1 MANEAFTKTWAIA
14 LASDDT
20 FEFETITDFYAT
32 VSSPRPEI
40 KRSSIII
47 DGMNGVIDTTELSGG
62 VKYNN
67 RTVNLWLITK
77 SDTREADV
85 DSFISKYVDRVVWL
99 KNVTDGYQYKG
110 RLTLV
115 YDTEVGFPRKLK
127 FEMDAEPFKY
137 ATFETNYWEN
147 THLADVHKLDFLNMT
162 KVGGDLTASSHRYD
176 DEYVTIFRGPAGQY
190 ALYEFPVTQ
199 GNYYIAEIETRAST
213 VDILDASNNV
223 YDHNGFTAT
232 GSKIR
237 IRITADS
244 NLPCSA
250 KVTLNDVSFFSVQND
265 GVDVLAYYSTLNP
278 TGTSYLF
285 LNGKLIPLDYTKTPK
300 TSPDLVIKHG
310 ENKLAFVRFSLDA
323 GTGRVILSWREAR
336 V

>member
-14 LASDDT
+14 LVSDGI
-20 FEFETITDFYAT
+20 FETITNFYAT
-32 VSSPRPEI
+32 ASSPRPEI
-40 KRSSIII
+40 KRSSISIE
-47 DGMNGVIDTTELSGG
+47 GMDGVIDTTELSGG

-77 SDTREADV
+77 PNTTDADV
-85 DSFISKYVDRVVWL
+85 DGFVSKYADRVVWL
-99 KNVTDGYQYKG
+99 KNVTDGYQHKG

-137 ATFETNYWEN
+137 AIGDTVYGNY
-147 THLADVHKLDFLNMT
+147 TSVADVHKLDFLNMA
-162 KVGGDLTASSHRYD
+162 KIDGGLTASSHRYD
-176 DEYVTIFRGPAGQY
+176 DEYVTIFRGAAGQY
-190 ALYEFPVTQ
+190 ALYDFPVTQ
-199 GNYYIAEIETRAST
+199 GDFYIAEIETRAAT
-213 VDILDASNNV
+213 VEILDANNNA
-223 YDHNGFTAT
+223 YDPNGFTAT
-232 GSKIR
+232 GSKIK
-237 IRITADS
+237 IRITAES
-244 NLPCSA
+244 NMPCSA
-250 KVTLNDVSFFSVQND
+250 KVTLNRIPFFSVQND
-265 GVDVLAYYSTLNP
+265 GVDVLAYYDTLNP

-310 ENKLAFVRFSLDA
+310 ENKFAFVTFSA
-323 GTGRVILSWREAR
+323 VEGTEKVFLSWRKAY

>member
-20 FEFETITDFYAT
+20 FETITDFYAT

-40 KRSSIII
+40 KRSSISIE
-47 DGMNGVIDTTELSGG
+47 GMDGVIDTTELSGG

-77 SDTREADV
+77 SNTTDADV
-85 DSFISKYVDRVVWL
+85 DSFISSYVDRVVWL

-137 ATFETNYWEN
+137 AIGETVYGGYTYGVEVN
-147 THLADVHKLDFLNMT
+147 KLDFLNMI
-162 KVGGDLTASSHRYD
+162 KIGGGLTASSHRYD

-199 GNYYIAEIETRAST
+199 GNFYIAEIETRAAT
-213 VDILDASNNV
+213 VEILDASNNA
-223 YDHNGFTAT
+223 YDPDGFTAT
-232 GSKIR
+232 GSTIR

-244 NLPCSA
+244 NMPCSA
-250 KVTLNDVSFFSVQND
+250 KVTLNRISFFSVQND
-265 GVDVLAYYSTLNP
+265 GVDVLAYYDTLNP

-310 ENKLAFVRFSLDA
+310 ENKFAFVTFSIEEGA
-323 GTGRVILSWREAR
+323 EKVFLSWREAH

>member
-20 FEFETITDFYAT
+20 FETITDFYAT
-32 VSSPRPEI
+32 ASSPRPEI
-40 KRSSIII
+40 KRSSISIE
-47 DGMNGVIDTTELSGG
+47 GMDGVIDTTELSGG

-137 ATFETNYWEN
+137 ATFYTNYWDY
-147 THLADVHKLDFLNMT
+147 TYLADVHKLDFLNMI
-162 KVGGDLTASSHRYD
+162 KVGGGLTASSHRYD
-176 DEYVTIFRGPAGQY
+176 DEYVTIFRGSAGQY

-199 GNYYIAEIETRAST
+199 GNYYIAEIETRAAT
-213 VDILDASNNV
+213 VEILDASNNV
-223 YDHNGFTAT
+223 YDPNGFTAT

-244 NLPCSA
+244 KMPCSA
-250 KVTLNDVSFFSVQND
+250 KVTLNDISFFSVQND
-265 GVDVLAYYSTLNP
+265 GVDVLAYYDTLNP

-310 ENKLAFVRFSLDA
+310 ENKFAFVTFSIEEGA
-323 GTGRVILSWREAR
+323 EKVFLSWREAH

>member
-20 FEFETITDFYAT
+20 FETITDFYVAA
-32 VSSPRPEI
+32 SSPRPEI
-40 KRSSIII
+40 KRSSISIE
-47 DGMNGVIDTTELSGG
+47 GMDGVIDTTELSGG

-77 SDTREADV
+77 SNTTDANV
-85 DSFISKYVDRVVWL
+85 DNFVSTYVDRVVWL
-99 KNVTDGYQYKG
+99 KNLTDGYQYKG

-115 YDTEVGFPRKLK
+115 FDTEVGSPRKLK

-137 ATFETNYWEN
+137 ATGDTAYGSY
-147 THLADVHKLDFLNMT
+147 TSVVDVSKIDFLNEI
-162 KVGGDLTASSHRYD
+162 KVGGGLTASNHRYD
-176 DEYVTIFRGPAGQY
+176 DEYVTIFRGSAGQY

-199 GNYYIAEIETRAST
+199 GNFYIAEIESRAAT
-213 VDILDASNNV
+213 VEILDASNND
-223 YDHNGFTAT
+223 YDPNGFTAT

-237 IRITADS
+237 IRITAES
-244 NLPCSA
+244 NMPCSA
-250 KVTLNDVSFFSVQND
+250 KVTLNRISFFSVQND
-265 GVDVLAYYSTLNP
+265 GVDVLAYYDTLNP
-278 TGTSYLF
+278 TGASYLF
-285 LNGKLIPLDYTKTPK
+285 LNGKLIPLDYAKTPK

-310 ENKLAFVRFSLDA
+310 ENKFAFVAFSIEEGA
-323 GTGRVILSWREAR
+323 EKVFLSWREAH

>member
-14 LASDDT
+14 LASDET
-20 FEFETITDFYAT
+20 FETITDFYAT

-40 KRSSIII
+40 KRSSISIE
-47 DGMNGVIDTTELSGG
+47 GMDGVIDTTELSGG

-85 DSFISKYVDRVVWL
+85 DSFISKYADRVVWL

-115 YDTEVGFPRKLK
+115 FDTEVGFPRKLK

-137 ATFETNYWEN
+137 ATFDTNYWDY
-147 THLADVHKLDFLNMT
+147 TYLADVYKLDFLNMT
-162 KVGGDLTASSHRYD
+162 KVGGGLTASSHRYD

-199 GNYYIAEIETRAST
+199 GNFYIAEIETRAAT
-213 VDILDASNNV
+213 VEILDASNNA
-223 YDHNGFTAT
+223 YDPNGFTAT
-232 GSKIR
+232 GSEIR
-237 IRITADS
+237 IRITAES
-244 NLPCSA
+244 NMPCSA
-250 KVTLNDVSFFSVQND
+250 KVTLNRISFFSVQND

-285 LNGKLIPLDYTKTPK
+285 LNGKLIPLDYTKTLK

-310 ENKLAFVRFSLDA
+310 ENKFAFVTFSA
-323 GTGRVILSWREAR
+323 VEGTEKVFLSWREAH

>member
-20 FEFETITDFYAT
+20 FETITDFYAT

-40 KRSSIII
+40 KRSSISIE
-47 DGMNGVIDTTELSGG
+47 GMDGVIDTTELSGG

-137 ATFETNYWEN
+137 ATFDTNYWDY
-147 THLADVHKLDFLNMT
+147 TYLADVHKLDFLNMT
-162 KVGGDLTASSHRYD
+162 KVGGGLTASSHRYD
-176 DEYVTIFRGPAGQY
+176 DEYVTIFRGTASQY

-199 GNYYIAEIETRAST
+199 GNYYIAEIETRAAT
-213 VDILDASNNV
+213 VEILDASNNA
-223 YDHNGFTAT
+223 YDPNGFTAT

-244 NLPCSA
+244 NMPCSA
-250 KVTLNDVSFFSVQND
+250 KVTLNDISFFSVQND
-265 GVDVLAYYSTLNP
+265 GVDVLAYYDTLNP
-278 TGTSYLF
+278 TGSSYLF
-285 LNGKLIPLDYTKTPK
+285 LNGKLIPLDYAKTPK

-310 ENKLAFVRFSLDA
+310 ENKFAFVTFSA
-323 GTGRVILSWREAR
+323 VEGAEKVFLSWREAH

>member
-20 FEFETITDFYAT
+20 FETITDFYAT

-40 KRSSIII
+40 KRSSISIE
-47 DGMNGVIDTTELSGG
+47 GMDGVIDTTELSGG
-62 VKYNN
+62 VKYKN

-85 DSFISKYVDRVVWL
+85 DSFISKYADRVVWL

-137 ATFETNYWEN
+137 AIGDTVYGNY
-147 THLADVHKLDFLNMT
+147 TSVADVHKLDFLNMT
-162 KVGGDLTASSHRYD
+162 KIGGGLTASSHRYD

-199 GNYYIAEIETRAST
+199 GDFYIAEMEKRAAK
-213 VDILDASNNV
+213 VEILDASNNA
-223 YDHNGFTAT
+223 YYPNGFTAT
-232 GSKIR
+232 GSKIK
-237 IRITADS
+237 IRITAES
-244 NLPCSA
+244 NMPCSA
-250 KVTLNDVSFFSVQND
+250 KVTLNNISFFSVQND
-265 GVDVLAYYSTLNP
+265 GVDVLAYYDTLNP

-310 ENKLAFVRFSLDA
+310 ENKFAFVTFSA
-323 GTGRVILSWREAR
+323 VEGTEKVFLSWRKAY

>member
-14 LASDDT
+14 LASDET
-20 FEFETITDFYAT
+20 FETITDFYAT

-40 KRSSIII
+40 KRSSISIE
-47 DGMNGVIDTTELSGG
+47 GMDGVIDTTELSGG

-85 DSFISKYVDRVVWL
+85 DGFVSKYVDRVVWL

-115 YDTEVGFPRKLK
+115 SDTEIGFPRKLK

-137 ATFETNYWEN
+137 AIVDTVYGGYTDSAY
-147 THLADVHKLDFLNMT
+147 VYKLDFLNMT
-162 KVGGDLTASSHRYD
+162 EVGGGLTASSHRYD
-176 DEYVTIFRGPAGQY
+176 DEYVTIFRGTAGQY
-190 ALYEFPVTQ
+190 ALYEFSVTQ
-199 GNYYIAEIETRAST
+199 GDFYIVEIEKRAAT
-213 VDILDASNNV
+213 VEILDASDNA
-223 YDHNGFTAT
+223 YDPNGFTAT
-232 GSKIR
+232 GSEIR
-237 IRITADS
+237 IRITAES
-244 NLPCSA
+244 NMPCSA
-250 KVTLNDVSFFSVQND
+250 KVTLNRISFFSVQND
-265 GVDVLAYYSTLNP
+265 GVDVLGYYNTLNP

-285 LNGKLIPLDYTKTPK
+285 LNGKLIPIDYTKTPK

-310 ENKLAFVRFSLDA
+310 ENKFAFVCVSLEA
-323 GTGRVILSWREAR
+323 GTSKVFLSWREAH

>member
-20 FEFETITDFYAT
+20 FETITDFYAT

-40 KRSSIII
+40 KRSSISIE
-47 DGMNGVIDTTELSGG
+47 GMDGVIDTTELSGG

-85 DSFISKYVDRVVWL
+85 DSFISKYADRVVWL

-115 YDTEVGFPRKLK
+115 FDTEVGFPRKLK

-137 ATFETNYWEN
+137 ATFDTNYWDY
-147 THLADVHKLDFLNMT
+147 TYLADVHKLDFLNMT
-162 KVGGDLTASSHRYD
+162 KVSGGLTASSHRYD

-199 GNYYIAEIETRAST
+199 GNFYIAEIETRAAT
-213 VDILDASNNV
+213 VEILDSSNTA
-223 YDHNGFTAT
+223 YDPNGFTAT
-232 GSKIR
+232 GTEIR
-237 IRITADS
+237 IRITANS
-244 NLPCSA
+244 NMPCSA
-250 KVTLNDVSFFSVQND
+250 KVTLNNISFFSVQND
-265 GVDVLAYYSTLNP
+265 GVDVLAYYDTLNP

-310 ENKLAFVRFSLDA
+310 ENKFAFVTFSA
-323 GTGRVILSWREAR
+323 VEGTEKVFLSWREAH

>member
-20 FEFETITDFYAT
+20 FETITDFYAT

-40 KRSSIII
+40 KRSSISIE
-47 DGMNGVIDTTELSGG
+47 GMDGVIDTTELSGG

-110 RLTLV
+110 RLALV
-115 YDTEVGFPRKLK
+115 SDTEVGFPRKLK

-137 ATFETNYWEN
+137 ATFDTNYWDY
-147 THLADVHKLDFLNMT
+147 TYLADVHKLDFLNMT
-162 KVGGDLTASSHRYD
+162 KVGGGLTASSHRYD
-176 DEYVTIFRGPAGQY
+176 DEYVTIFRGSAGQY

-199 GNYYIAEIETRAST
+199 GNFYIAEIETRAAT
-213 VDILDASNNV
+213 VEILDASNNV
-223 YDHNGFTAT
+223 YDPNGFTAT
-232 GSKIR
+232 GSTIR

-244 NLPCSA
+244 NMPCSA
-250 KVTLNDVSFFSVQND
+250 KVTLNRISFFSVQND
-265 GVDVLAYYSTLNP
+265 GVDVLAYYDTLNP

-310 ENKLAFVRFSLDA
+310 ENKFAFVTFSIEEGA
-323 GTGRVILSWREAR
+323 EKVFLSWREAH

>member
-14 LASDDT
+14 LASDGT
-20 FEFETITDFYAT
+20 FETITDFYAT

-40 KRSSIII
+40 KRSSISIE
-47 DGMNGVIDTTELSGG
+47 GMDGVIDTTELSGG

-85 DSFISKYVDRVVWL
+85 DSFISSYVDRVVWL

-137 ATFETNYWEN
+137 AIGDTVYGNY
-147 THLADVHKLDFLNMT
+147 TSVADVHKLDFLNMT
-162 KVGGDLTASSHRYD
+162 KIGGGLTASSHRYD

-199 GNYYIAEIETRAST
+199 GNFYIAEIKKRAAT
-213 VDILDASNNV
+213 VEILDASNNA
-223 YDHNGFTAT
+223 YDPDGFTAT
-232 GSKIR
+232 GSKIK
-237 IRITADS
+237 IRITAES
-244 NLPCSA
+244 NMPCSA
-250 KVTLNDVSFFSVQND
+250 KVTLNRISFFSVQND
-265 GVDVLAYYSTLNP
+265 GVDVLAYYDTLNP

-310 ENKLAFVRFSLDA
+310 ENKFAFVTFSA
-323 GTGRVILSWREAR
+323 VEGTEKVFLSWRKAY

>member
-14 LASDDT
+14 LASDSKI
-20 FEFETITDFYAT
+20 ETITDFYAT

-40 KRSSIII
+40 KRSSISIE
-47 DGMNGVIDTTELSGG
+47 GMDGVIDTTELSGG

-77 SDTREADV
+77 SNTTDADV
-85 DSFISKYVDRVVWL
+85 DGFISAYVDRVVWL

-115 YDTEVGFPRKLK
+115 SDTEVGFPRKLK

-137 ATFETNYWEN
+137 AIGDTVYGGYTYDV
-147 THLADVHKLDFLNMT
+147 DVHKLDFLNMT
-162 KVGGDLTASSHRYD
+162 KVGGGLTASSHRYD

-199 GNYYIAEIETRAST
+199 GNFYIAEIEKRAAT
-213 VDILDASNNV
+213 VEILDASNNV
-223 YDHNGFTAT
+223 YDPNGFTAR

-244 NLPCSA
+244 NMPCSA
-250 KVTLNDVSFFSVQND
+250 KVTINDVSFFSVQND
-265 GVDVLAYYSTLNP
+265 GVDVLAYYDTLNP

-310 ENKLAFVRFSLDA
+310 ENKLAFVTFSA
-323 GTGRVILSWREAR
+323 VEGTEKVFLSWRKAY

>member
-14 LASDDT
+14 LASDGI
-20 FEFETITDFYAT
+20 FGTITDFYAT
-32 VSSPRPEI
+32 ASSPRPEI
-40 KRSSIII
+40 KRSSISIE
-47 DGMNGVIDTTELSGG
+47 GMNGVIDTTELSGG

-67 RTVNLWLITK
+67 RTVNLWLVTK
-77 SDTREADV
+77 SNTTDADV
-85 DSFISKYVDRVVWL
+85 DGFVSKYVDRVVWL

-137 ATFETNYWEN
+137 AIGETVYGNY
-147 THLADVHKLDFLNMT
+147 TSVAGVHKLDFLNMD
-162 KVGGDLTASSHRYD
+162 KIGGGLTASSHRYD

-199 GNYYIAEIETRAST
+199 GNFYIAEIETRAAA
-213 VDILDASNNV
+213 VEILDANNNA
-223 YDHNGFTAT
+223 YDPNGFTAT

-237 IRITADS
+237 IRITAES
-244 NLPCSA
+244 NMPCTA
-250 KVTLNDVSFFSVQND
+250 KVTLNNISFFSVQND
-265 GVDVLAYYSTLNP
+265 GVDVLAYYDTLNP

-310 ENKLAFVRFSLDA
+310 ENKLAFVTFSA
-323 GTGRVILSWREAR
+323 VEGTEKVFLSWRKAY

>member
-20 FEFETITDFYAT
+20 FETITDFYAT

-40 KRSSIII
+40 KRSSISIE
-47 DGMNGVIDTTELSGG
+47 GMDGVIDTTELSGG

-77 SDTREADV
+77 SDTRETDV
-85 DSFISKYVDRVVWL
+85 DSFISKYADRVVWL

-115 YDTEVGFPRKLK
+115 FDTEVGFPRKLK

-137 ATFETNYWEN
+137 AIGDTVYGGYTYDV
-147 THLADVHKLDFLNMT
+147 DVHKLDFLNMT
-162 KVGGDLTASSHRYD
+162 KIGGGLTASSHRYD
-176 DEYVTIFRGPAGQY
+176 DEYVTIFRGLAAQY

-199 GNYYIAEIETRAST
+199 GNFYIAEIEKRAAT
-213 VDILDASNNV
+213 VEILDASNNAC
-223 YDHNGFTAT
+223 DPDGFTAT

-244 NLPCSA
+244 NMPCSA
-250 KVTLNDVSFFSVQND
+250 KVTLNRISFFSVQND
-265 GVDVLAYYSTLNP
+265 GVDVLAYYDTLNP
-278 TGTSYLF
+278 AGTSYLF

-310 ENKLAFVRFSLDA
+310 ENKFAFVNFPSA
-323 GTGRVILSWREAR
+323 PAYEKVFLSWRKAH

>member
-14 LASDDT
+14 LAPDGT
-20 FEFETITDFYAT
+20 FETITDFYAT
-32 VSSPRPEI
+32 ASSPRPEI
-40 KRSSIII
+40 KRSSISIE
-47 DGMNGVIDTTELSGG
+47 GMDGVIDTTELSGG

-77 SDTREADV
+77 PNTTDADV
-85 DSFISKYVDRVVWL
+85 DDFISSYVDRVVWL
-99 KNVTDGYQYKG
+99 QNITDDYQYKG

-115 YDTEVGFPRKLK
+115 FDTEVGFPRKLK

-137 ATFETNYWEN
+137 ATLDNYFGDY
-147 THLADVHKLDFLNMT
+147 TSVADVSKLDFLNMT
-162 KVGGDLTASSHRYD
+162 KVGGGLTASSHRYD

-190 ALYEFPVTQ
+190 ALYEFSVTQ
-199 GNYYIAEIETRAST
+199 GNFYIAEIETRAAT
-213 VDILDASNNV
+213 VEVLDSSNNA
-223 YDHNGFTAT
+223 YDPNGFTAA

-244 NLPCSA
+244 NMPCTA
-250 KVTLNDVSFFSVQND
+250 KVTLNNISFISTRNN
-265 GVDVLAYYSTLNP
+265 GVDVLAYYNTLNP

-310 ENKLAFVRFSLDA
+310 ENKFAFVHFSPVTATEKVFL
-323 GTGRVILSWREAR
+323 RWRRAY

>member
-14 LASDDT
+14 LASDGT
-20 FEFETITDFYAT
+20 FETITNFYAT
-32 VSSPRPEI
+32 ASSPRPEI
-40 KRSSIII
+40 KRSSINIE
-47 DGMNGVIDTTELSGG
+47 GMDGVIDTTELSGG

-77 SDTREADV
+77 PDTTDADV
-85 DSFISKYVDRVVWL
+85 DGFLSEYVDRVVWL

-137 ATFETNYWEN
+137 ATFDTNYWDY
-147 THLADVHKLDFLNMT
+147 TYVADVHKLDFLNEI
-162 KVGGDLTASSHRYD
+162 KVGGGLTASGHRYD

-199 GNYYIAEIETRAST
+199 GDFYIVEVEKRAAT
-213 VDILDASNNV
+213 VEILDASNNV
-223 YDHNGFTAT
+223 YDPNGFTAT
-232 GSKIR
+232 GSEIR
-237 IRITADS
+237 IRITAASDM
-244 NLPCSA
+244 PCTA
-250 KVTLNDVSFFSVQND
+250 KVTLNRISFFSVQND
-265 GVDVLAYYSTLNP
+265 GVDVLAYYDTLNP

-285 LNGKLIPLDYTKTPK
+285 LNGKLIPLEYTKTPK

-310 ENKLAFVRFSLDA
+310 ENKFAFVTFSIEEGA
-323 GTGRVILSWREAR
+323 EKVFLSWRKAY

>member
-1 MANEAFTKTWAIA
+1 MANEAFMKTWAIA

-20 FEFETITDFYAT
+20 FETITDFYAT

-40 KRSSIII
+40 KRSSISIE
-47 DGMNGVIDTTELSGG
+47 GMDGVIDTTELSGG

-77 SDTREADV
+77 SNTTDANV
-85 DSFISKYVDRVVWL
+85 DNFVSTYVDRVVWL

-115 YDTEVGFPRKLK
+115 YDTEVGSPRKLK

-137 ATFETNYWEN
+137 AIGETVYGGYTYGVEVN
-147 THLADVHKLDFLNMT
+147 KLDFLNMI
-162 KVGGDLTASSHRYD
+162 KIGGGLTASSHRYD

-199 GNYYIAEIETRAST
+199 GDFYIAEIEKRAAT
-213 VDILDASNNV
+213 VEILDASNNA
-223 YDHNGFTAT
+223 YDPDGFTAT

-244 NLPCSA
+244 NMPCSA
-250 KVTLNDVSFFSVQND
+250 KVTLNRISFFSVQND
-265 GVDVLAYYSTLNP
+265 GVDVLAYYDTLNP

-285 LNGKLIPLDYTKTPK
+285 LNGKLILLDYTKTPK
-300 TSPDLVIKHG
+300 TAPDLVIKHG
-310 ENKLAFVRFSLDA
+310 ENKLAFVTFSA
-323 GTGRVILSWREAR
+323 VEGTEKVFLSWRKAY

>member
-14 LASDDT
+14 LAPDGT
-20 FEFETITDFYAT
+20 FETIRDFYAT

-40 KRSSIII
+40 KRSSISIE
-47 DGMNGVIDTTELSGG
+47 GMDGVIDTTELSGG

-85 DSFISKYVDRVVWL
+85 DSFISKYADRVVWL

-115 YDTEVGFPRKLK
+115 FDTEVGFPRKLK

-137 ATFETNYWEN
+137 ATFDTNYWDY
-147 THLADVHKLDFLNMT
+147 TYLADVHKLDFLNMT
-162 KVGGDLTASSHRYD
+162 KVGGGLTASSHRYD

-199 GNYYIAEIETRAST
+199 GKFYIAEIETRAAT
-213 VDILDASNNV
+213 VEILDASNNG
-223 YDHNGFTAT
+223 YDPNGFTAT
-232 GSKIR
+232 GSTIR

-244 NLPCSA
+244 NMPCSA
-250 KVTLNDVSFFSVQND
+250 KVTLNRIPFFSVQND

-285 LNGKLIPLDYTKTPK
+285 LNGKLIPLDYTKTLK

-310 ENKLAFVRFSLDA
+310 ENKFCFVNFSIA
-323 GTGRVILSWREAR
+323 EGTEKVFLSWREAH

>member
-1 MANEAFTKTWAIA
+1 MANESFTKTWAIA
-14 LASDDT
+14 LASDGT
-20 FEFETITDFYAT
+20 FETIADFYAT

-40 KRSSIII
+40 KRSSISIE
-47 DGMNGVIDTTELSGG
+47 GMNGVIDTTELSGG

-67 RTVNLWLITK
+67 RTVNLWLVTK
-77 SDTREADV
+77 SNTTDADV
-85 DSFISKYVDRVVWL
+85 DGFISAYADRVVWL

-137 ATFETNYWEN
+137 AIGETVYGNY
-147 THLADVHKLDFLNMT
+147 TSVADVHKLDFLNMD
-162 KVGGDLTASSHRYD
+162 KIGGGLTASSHRYD

-199 GNYYIAEIETRAST
+199 GNFYIAEIETRAAA
-213 VDILDASNNV
+213 VEILDANNNA
-223 YDHNGFTAT
+223 YDPNGFTAT

-244 NLPCSA
+244 NMPCTA
-250 KVTLNDVSFFSVQND
+250 KVTLNNISFFSVQND
-265 GVDVLAYYSTLNP
+265 GVDVLAYYDTLNP

-285 LNGKLIPLDYTKTPK
+285 LNGKLVPLDYTKTPK

-310 ENKLAFVRFSLDA
+310 ENKLAFVTFSA
-323 GTGRVILSWREAR
+323 VEGTEKVFLSWRKAY

>member
-20 FEFETITDFYAT
+20 FETITDFYAT

-40 KRSSIII
+40 KRSSISIE
-47 DGMNGVIDTTELSGG
+47 GMDGVIDTTELSGG

-115 YDTEVGFPRKLK
+115 YDAEVGFPRKLK

-137 ATFETNYWEN
+137 ATFDTNYWDY
-147 THLADVHKLDFLNMT
+147 TYLADVHKLDFLNMT
-162 KVGGDLTASSHRYD
+162 KVGGGLTASSHRYD
-176 DEYVTIFRGPAGQY
+176 DEYVTIFRGSAGQY

-199 GNYYIAEIETRAST
+199 GNYYIAEIETRAAT
-213 VDILDASNNV
+213 VEILDASNNV
-223 YDHNGFTAT
+223 YDPDGFTAT
-232 GSKIR
+232 GSKIK

-244 NLPCSA
+244 NMPCSA
-250 KVTLNDVSFFSVQND
+250 KVTLNDISFFSVQND
-265 GVDVLAYYSTLNP
+265 GVDVLAYYDTLNP
-278 TGTSYLF
+278 TGTSFLF

-310 ENKLAFVRFSLDA
+310 ENKFAFVTFSIEEGA
-323 GTGRVILSWREAR
+323 EKVFLSWREAH

>member
-14 LASDDT
+14 LASDGA
-20 FEFETITDFYAT
+20 FETITDFYAT

-40 KRSSIII
+40 KRSSISIE
-47 DGMNGVIDTTELSGG
+47 GMDGVIDTTELSGG

-85 DSFISKYVDRVVWL
+85 DSFISKYADRVVWL

-137 ATFETNYWEN
+137 ATFDTNYWDY
-147 THLADVHKLDFLNMT
+147 TYLADVHKLDFLNMT
-162 KVGGDLTASSHRYD
+162 KVGGGLTASSHRYD
-176 DEYVTIFRGPAGQY
+176 DEYVTIFRGAAGQY

-199 GNYYIAEIETRAST
+199 GKFYIAEIETRAAT
-213 VDILDASNNV
+213 VEILDASNNV
-223 YDHNGFTAT
+223 YDSNGFTAT

-244 NLPCSA
+244 NMPCSA
-250 KVTLNDVSFFSVQND
+250 KVTLNRISFFSVQND
-265 GVDVLAYYSTLNP
+265 GVDVLAYYDTLNP

-285 LNGKLIPLDYTKTPK
+285 LNGKLIPLDYTKTLK

-310 ENKLAFVRFSLDA
+310 ENKFAFVNFSIEEGA
-323 GTGRVILSWREAR
+323 EKVFLSWREAH

>member
-14 LASDDT
+14 LASDGT
-20 FEFETITDFYAT
+20 FETITDFYAT

-40 KRSSIII
+40 KRSSISIE
-47 DGMNGVIDTTELSGG
+47 GMDGVIDTTELSGG

-77 SDTREADV
+77 ANTTDADV
-85 DSFISKYVDRVVWL
+85 DGFISAYVDRVVWL

-115 YDTEVGFPRKLK
+115 YDTEVGSPRKLK

-137 ATFETNYWEN
+137 AIGETVYGNY
-147 THLADVHKLDFLNMT
+147 TSVADVSKLDFLNMT
-162 KVGGDLTASSHRYD
+162 KIGGGLTASSHRYD

-199 GNYYIAEIETRAST
+199 GNFYIAEIETRAAA
-213 VDILDASNNV
+213 VEILDANNNA
-223 YDHNGFTAT
+223 YDPDGFTTT
-232 GSKIR
+232 GSTIR

-244 NLPCSA
+244 NMPCSA
-250 KVTLNDVSFFSVQND
+250 KVTLNKISFFSVQND
-265 GVDVLAYYSTLNP
+265 GVDVLAYYDTLNP
-278 TGTSYLF
+278 TGTSFLF

-310 ENKLAFVRFSLDA
+310 ENKLAFVTFSA
-323 GTGRVILSWREAR
+323 VEGTEKVFLSWRKAY

>member
-20 FEFETITDFYAT
+20 FETITDFYAT

-40 KRSSIII
+40 KRSSISIE
-47 DGMNGVIDTTELSGG
+47 GMDGVIDTTELSGG

-77 SDTREADV
+77 SNTTDADV
-85 DSFISKYVDRVVWL
+85 DNFVSTYVDRVVWL

-137 ATFETNYWEN
+137 ATGDTVYGNY
-147 THLADVHKLDFLNMT
+147 TSVVDVSKIDFLNEI
-162 KVGGDLTASSHRYD
+162 KVGGGLTASSHRYD
-176 DEYVTIFRGPAGQY
+176 DEYVTIFRGAAGQY
-190 ALYEFPVTQ
+190 ALYEFSVTQ
-199 GNYYIAEIETRAST
+199 GNFYIAEIETRAAT
-213 VDILDASNNV
+213 VEVLDSSNNA
-223 YDHNGFTAT
+223 YDPNGFTAT
-232 GSKIR
+232 GSNIR
-237 IRITADS
+237 IRITANS
-244 NLPCSA
+244 NMPCSA
-250 KVTLNDVSFFSVQND
+250 KVTLNRISFFSVQND
-265 GVDVLAYYSTLNP
+265 GVDVLAYYDTLNP

-310 ENKLAFVRFSLDA
+310 ENKFAFVTFSA
-323 GTGRVILSWREAR
+323 VEGTEKVFLSWRKAY

>member
-20 FEFETITDFYAT
+20 FETITDFYAT

-40 KRSSIII
+40 KRSSISIE
-47 DGMNGVIDTTELSGG
+47 GMNGVIDTTELSGG

-77 SDTREADV
+77 SDTRETDV
-85 DSFISKYVDRVVWL
+85 DSFISKYADRVVWL

-115 YDTEVGFPRKLK
+115 FDTEVGFPRKLK

-137 ATFETNYWEN
+137 AIGDTVYGGYTYDV
-147 THLADVHKLDFLNMT
+147 DVHKLDFLNMD
-162 KVGGDLTASSHRYD
+162 KIGGGLTASSHRYD
-176 DEYVTIFRGPAGQY
+176 DEYVTIFRGTAGQY
-190 ALYEFPVTQ
+190 ALYEFSVTQ
-199 GNYYIAEIETRAST
+199 GNFYIAEIEKRAAT
-213 VDILDASNNV
+213 VEILDASNNAC
-223 YDHNGFTAT
+223 DPDGFTAT

-244 NLPCSA
+244 NMPCSA
-250 KVTLNDVSFFSVQND
+250 KVTLNRISFFSVQND
-265 GVDVLAYYSTLNP
+265 GVDVLAYYDTLNP
-278 TGTSYLF
+278 AGTSYLF

-310 ENKLAFVRFSLDA
+310 ENKFAFVNFPSA
-323 GTGRVILSWREAR
+323 PAYEKVFLSWRKAH

>member
-14 LASDDT
+14 LVSDGT
-20 FEFETITDFYAT
+20 FETITDFYAT
-32 VSSPRPEI
+32 ASSPRPEI
-40 KRSSIII
+40 KRSSISIE
-47 DGMNGVIDTTELSGG
+47 GMDGVIDTTELSGG

-77 SDTREADV
+77 SNTTDADV
-85 DSFISKYVDRVVWL
+85 DGFISKYADCVVWL

-110 RLTLV
+110 RLALV

-137 ATFETNYWEN
+137 AIGDTVYGNY
-147 THLADVHKLDFLNMT
+147 TSVADIHKLDFLNMD
-162 KVGGDLTASSHRYD
+162 KIGGGLTASSHRYD

-190 ALYEFPVTQ
+190 ALYEFSVTQ
-199 GNYYIAEIETRAST
+199 GDFYIVEIEKRAAT
-213 VDILDASNNV
+213 VEILDASNNA
-223 YDHNGFTAT
+223 YDPNGFTAT
-232 GSKIR
+232 GSKIK
-237 IRITADS
+237 IRITAES
-244 NLPCSA
+244 NMPCSA
-250 KVTLNDVSFFSVQND
+250 KVTLNRISFFSVQND
-265 GVDVLAYYSTLNP
+265 GVDVLAYYDTLNP

-310 ENKLAFVRFSLDA
+310 ENKFAFVTFSGVE
-323 GTGRVILSWREAR
+323 GTEKVFLSWREAH

>member
-14 LASDDT
+14 LAPDGT
-20 FEFETITDFYAT
+20 FETIRDFYAT

-40 KRSSIII
+40 KRSSISIE
-47 DGMNGVIDTTELSGG
+47 GMDGVIDTTELSGG

-137 ATFETNYWEN
+137 ATFDTNYWDY
-147 THLADVHKLDFLNMT
+147 TYLADVHKLDFLNMT
-162 KVGGDLTASSHRYD
+162 KVGGGLTASSHRYD
-176 DEYVTIFRGPAGQY
+176 DEYVTIFRGAAGQY

-199 GNYYIAEIETRAST
+199 GNYYIAEIETRAAT
-213 VDILDASNNV
+213 VEILDASNNV
-223 YDHNGFTAT
+223 YDPNGFTAT
-232 GSKIR
+232 GSTIR

-244 NLPCSA
+244 NMPCSA
-250 KVTLNDVSFFSVQND
+250 KVTLNRIPFFSVQND

-285 LNGKLIPLDYTKTPK
+285 LNGKLIPLDYTKTLK

-310 ENKLAFVRFSLDA
+310 ENKFCFVNFSIEEGA
-323 GTGRVILSWREAR
+323 EKVFLSWREAH

>member
-20 FEFETITDFYAT
+20 FETITDFYVTA
-32 VSSPRPEI
+32 SSPRPEI
-40 KRSSIII
+40 KRSSISIE
-47 DGMNGVIDTTELSGG
+47 GMDGVIDTTELSGG

-137 ATFETNYWEN
+137 ATFDTNYWDY
-147 THLADVHKLDFLNMT
+147 TYLADVHKLDFLNMT
-162 KVGGDLTASSHRYD
+162 KVGGGLTASSHRYD
-176 DEYVTIFRGPAGQY
+176 DEYVTIFRGAAGQY

-199 GNYYIAEIETRAST
+199 GNYYIAEIETRAAT
-213 VDILDASNNV
+213 VEILDASNNV
-223 YDHNGFTAT
+223 YDPNGFTAT

-244 NLPCSA
+244 NMPCSA
-250 KVTLNDVSFFSVQND
+250 KVTLNRISFFSVQND
-265 GVDVLAYYSTLNP
+265 GVDVLAYYDTLNP

-310 ENKLAFVRFSLDA
+310 ENKFAFVTFSIEEGA
-323 GTGRVILSWREAR
+323 EKVFLSWREAH

>member
-14 LASDDT
+14 LASDSKI
-20 FEFETITDFYAT
+20 ETIKDFYAT
-32 VSSPRPEI
+32 VSSPRPDI
-40 KRSSIII
+40 KRSSISI
-47 DGMNGVIDTTELSGG
+47 DGMDGVIDTTELSGG

-85 DSFISKYVDRVVWL
+85 DGFISKYVDRVVWL

-127 FEMDAEPFKY
+127 FEMDADPFKY
-137 ATFETNYWEN
+137 AIGETVYGGYTYGVE
-147 THLADVHKLDFLNMT
+147 VSKLDFLNMT
-162 KVGGDLTASSHRYD
+162 KVGGGLTASSHRYD
-176 DEYVTIFRGPAGQY
+176 DEYVTIFRGTAGQY

-199 GNYYIAEIETRAST
+199 GNYYIAEIETRAAT
-213 VDILDASNNV
+213 VDILDASNKV

-265 GVDVLAYYSTLNP
+265 GVDVLAYYNTLNP

-310 ENKLAFVRFSLDA
+310 ENKIAFVHFSPVTAAEKVL
-323 GTGRVILSWREAR
+323 LSWRKAR

>member
-20 FEFETITDFYAT
+20 FETITDFYVTA
-32 VSSPRPEI
+32 SSPRPEI
-40 KRSSIII
+40 KRSSISIE
-47 DGMNGVIDTTELSGG
+47 GMDGVIDTTELSGG

-137 ATFETNYWEN
+137 ATFDTNYWDY
-147 THLADVHKLDFLNMT
+147 TYLADVHKLDFLNMT
-162 KVGGDLTASSHRYD
+162 KVGGGLTASSHRYD
-176 DEYVTIFRGPAGQY
+176 DEYVTIFRGSAGQY
-190 ALYEFPVTQ
+190 ALYEFSVTQ
-199 GNYYIAEIETRAST
+199 GNFYIVEIEKRA
-213 VDILDASNNV
+213 A
-223 YDHNGFTAT
+223 
-232 GSKIR
+232 
-237 IRITADS
+237 
-244 NLPCSA
+244 NLFP
-250 KVTLNDVSFFSVQND
+250 
-265 GVDVLAYYSTLNP
+265 
-278 TGTSYLF
+278 
-285 LNGKLIPLDYTKTPK
+285 
-300 TSPDLVIKHG
+300 
-310 ENKLAFVRFSLDA
+310 
-323 GTGRVILSWREAR
+323 
-336 V
+336 

>member
-14 LASDDT
+14 LASDGA
-20 FEFETITDFYAT
+20 FETITDFYAT

-40 KRSSIII
+40 KRSSISIE
-47 DGMNGVIDTTELSGG
+47 GMNGVIDTTELSGG
-62 VKYNN
+62 IKYNN
-67 RTVNLWLITK
+67 RTVNLWLVTK
-77 SDTREADV
+77 PNTTDADV
-85 DSFISKYVDRVVWL
+85 DGFISAYVDRVVWL

-115 YDTEVGFPRKLK
+115 SDTEVGSPRKLK

-137 ATFETNYWEN
+137 AIGETVYGNY
-147 THLADVHKLDFLNMT
+147 TSVADVHKLDFLNMD
-162 KVGGDLTASSHRYD
+162 KIGGGLTASSHRYD

-199 GNYYIAEIETRAST
+199 GNFYIAEIETRAAT
-213 VDILDASNNV
+213 VEILDANNNA
-223 YDHNGFTAT
+223 YDPNGFTAT
-232 GSKIR
+232 GIKIR

-244 NLPCSA
+244 NMPCTA
-250 KVTLNDVSFFSVQND
+250 KVTLNNISFFSVQND
-265 GVDVLAYYSTLNP
+265 GVDVLAYYDTLNP

-310 ENKLAFVRFSLDA
+310 ENKLAFVTFSA
-323 GTGRVILSWREAR
+323 VEGTEKVFLSWRKAY

>member
-14 LASDDT
+14 LASDET
-20 FEFETITDFYAT
+20 FETITDFYAT

-40 KRSSIII
+40 KRSSISIE
-47 DGMNGVIDTTELSGG
+47 GMDGVIDTTELSGG

-77 SDTREADV
+77 SNTTDADV
-85 DSFISKYVDRVVWL
+85 DGFISKYVDRVVWL

-137 ATFETNYWEN
+137 AILDNYFWDY
-147 THLADVHKLDFLNMT
+147 TSVADVSKLDFLNMT
-162 KVGGDLTASSHRYD
+162 KIGGGLTASSHRYD

-190 ALYEFPVTQ
+190 ALYEFSVTQ
-199 GNYYIAEIETRAST
+199 GNFYIAEIEKRAAT
-213 VDILDASNNV
+213 VEILDASNNA
-223 YDHNGFTAT
+223 YDPNGFTAT

-244 NLPCSA
+244 NMPCSA
-250 KVTLNDVSFFSVQND
+250 KVTLNRISFFSVQND
-265 GVDVLAYYSTLNP
+265 GVDVLAYYDTLNP

-310 ENKLAFVRFSLDA
+310 ENKFAFVTFSA
-323 GTGRVILSWREAR
+323 VEGTEKVFLSWRKAY